1 MLSDYRIA
9 QCECLFLLIDNNI
22 IKDDMLNMLMNNL
35 MNNEYECYIY
45 ITWLLGRWIHIRK
58 HKFEVPSKKDVY
70 CTNCGCSILI
80 SHNYCSNCGKVK
92 YNRHISLSDVLM

>member
-9 QCECLFLLIDNNI
+9 ECECLFLLIDNNI

-58 HKFEVPSKKDVY
+58 HKFEVPPKKIKMCIVQIVDVV
-70 CTNCGCSILI
+70 S
-80 SHNYCSNCGKVK
+80 
-92 YNRHISLSDVLM
+92 

>member
-9 QCECLFLLIDNNI
+9 ECECLFLLIDNNI

-45 ITWLLGRWIHIRK
+45 ITWLLGRWIHKENINLK
-58 HKFEVPSKKDVY
+58 YHQKK
-70 CTNCGCSILI
+70 
-80 SHNYCSNCGKVK
+80 
-92 YNRHISLSDVLM
+92 